1 MRKIFAV
8 ALLLMLC
15 TACTYTVKEVVPI
28 ETSTTA
34 AETEVPVE
42 EAQFPTIEDGETMPP
57 TAEGEEAPFPTIEEG
72 EVIPPTEEETTPPTV
87 EVEEE
92 TVTPTTEEVFQPSM
106 KVGNYYFLDIEDGFE
121 FCVPGPASYD
131 LLQVFHYN
139 SDDTLRELDY
149 VIIPYEDFDKSI
161 LEGQEYI
168 ETADGHFVFPYTSGA
183 KFESA
188 SENTRS
194 EARYNAWILWDTTI
208 NN

>member
-8 ALLLMLC
+8 VPLLLLC

-42 EAQFPTIEDGETMPP
+42 EAPFPTIEEELITS
-57 TAEGEEAPFPTIEEG
+57 TVEGGEAPFPTIEEG
-72 EVIPPTEEETTPPTV
+72 EVIIPTKEETTPTTEEETA
-87 EVEEE
+87 
-92 TVTPTTEEVFQPSM
+92 TPTTEEVFQPSM

-121 FCVPGPASYD
+121 FCVPGPAGYD

-194 EARYNAWILWDTTI
+194 EARYNAWVLWDTTI

>member
-1 MRKIFAV
+1 MRKIIAV
-8 ALLLMLC
+8 ALLLLLC
-15 TACTYTVKEVVPI
+15 TACTYTVKEVVSVD
-28 ETSTTA
+28 TSTDI
-34 AETEVPVE
+34 EIE
-42 EAQFPTIEDGETMPP
+42 EAPLPTIEEEEEATFPTIE
-57 TAEGEEAPFPTIEEG
+57 EEKVPFPTIEEEEAPLPAIEEEELILPTV
-72 EVIPPTEEETTPPTV
+72 EVIPPTV
-87 EVEEE
+87 E
-92 TVTPTTEEVFQPSM
+92 EEVFQPSM

-139 SDDTLRELDY
+139 SDNTLRELDY
-149 VIIPYEDFDKSI
+149 VIIPYEDFNKSI